1 MGQRSGFGIALKA
14 VIWQDGKFLILKR
27 TKSRPSEPDLWE
39 FPGGGLEIG
48 EQHESALVR
57 EILEETSLEASVI
70 RPLSV
75 WDAKRKDG
83 TQVVGITFLCQL
95 HGGKL
100 ELSNEHTD
108 YAWIGP
114 NEIDQFNVFAQ
125 MAKEV
130 KSWSLV

>member
-14 VIWQDGKFLILKR
+14 VIWRDGKFLILKR
-27 TKSRPSEPDLWE
+27 TKNRQMEADLWE

-48 EQHESALVR
+48 EQYESALVR
-57 EILEETSLEASVI
+57 EILEETALEANVV

-83 TQVVGITFLCQL
+83 TQVVGITFLCEL
-95 HGGKL
+95 TGGSL
-100 ELSNEHTD
+100 TLSNEHTD
-108 YAWIGP
+108 YAWIAP
-114 NEIDQFNVFAQ
+114 EEIDQFNVFSQ

-130 KSWSLV
+130 KSWSL

>member
-27 TKSRPSEPDLWE
+27 TKNRQSEADLWE

-48 EQHESALVR
+48 EQYESALIR
-57 EILEETSLEASVI
+57 EILEETALEASVI
-70 RPLSV
+70 RPLSA

-83 TQVVGITFLCQL
+83 TQVLGITFLCQL
-95 HGGKL
+95 TGGSII
-100 ELSNEHTD
+100 LSDEHTD
-108 YAWIGP
+108 YAWIAP
-114 NEIDQFNVFAQ
+114 EEIDQFNVFSQ

-130 KSWSLV
+130 KSWSL